1 MNSTHMVR
9 QPGPIPVVELGRV
22 ALPPKRPTNRASARS
37 RLPTFLLLLET
48 LPYNL

>member
-1 MNSTHMVR
+1 MNTVR
-9 QPGPIPVVELGRV
+9 HPGLIPAIELGRV
-22 ALPPKRPTNRASARS
+22 ALPPKRATNRASARS